1 MKKFIVLIAMLL
13 PISVMASIPELDKVV
28 DEFSSTD
35 GVTAVNLSG
44 EMLRAQ
50 AAMGGEG
57 ANKHIDK
64 LESLVILAAEDPAMA
79 KRVSKRVEK
88 ALKSAELNSLAD
100 ITPDKDTSVK
110 IYANKEGDVL
120 RDIAIY
126 VFSGDE
132 MALIIV
138 SGELDESMIGDL
150 QGGLVNIG

>member
-35 GVTAVNLSG
+35 GVTAVNLTG

-100 ITPDKDTSVK
+100 ITSDKDTSVK

-132 MALIIV
+132 MALIVV